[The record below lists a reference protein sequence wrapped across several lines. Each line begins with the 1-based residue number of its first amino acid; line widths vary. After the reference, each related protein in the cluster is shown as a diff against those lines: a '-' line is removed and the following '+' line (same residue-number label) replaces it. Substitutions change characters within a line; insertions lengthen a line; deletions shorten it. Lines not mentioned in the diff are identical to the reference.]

1 MHEATAVLSSL
12 MGRAVPL
19 GCGIWESPN
28 LAATH
33 LAACLMRSTPSGP
46 SDENKRDPPMT
57 ALTFGIYAC
66 FFVEGHAICKT
77 GPRSFPGDLGVAPA
91 VAHVLRRCVADTLA
105 HLAAPFF

>member
-1 MHEATAVLSSL
+1 
-12 MGRAVPL
+12 
-19 GCGIWESPN
+19 
-28 LAATH
+28 
-33 LAACLMRSTPSGP
+33 
-46 SDENKRDPPMT
+46 MT